1 MGWLPIVDH
10 FYDRFQLGWV
20 IESTTKL
27 QMRFDEGAVGAEQI
41 IGVQADVTAY
51 FEEELGIFQLVV
63 QLDIS
68 TVHSSKIFT
77 LDD

>member
-1 MGWLPIVDH
+1 
-10 FYDRFQLGWV
+10 
-20 IESTTKL
+20 
-27 QMRFDEGAVGAEQI
+27 MRFDEGAVGAEQI

-51 FEEELGIFQLVV
+51 FEEELSIFQLVV